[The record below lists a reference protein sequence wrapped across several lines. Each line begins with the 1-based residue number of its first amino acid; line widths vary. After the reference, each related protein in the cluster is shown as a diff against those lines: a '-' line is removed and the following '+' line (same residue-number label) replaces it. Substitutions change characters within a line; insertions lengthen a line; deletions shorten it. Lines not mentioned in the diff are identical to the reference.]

1 MQGERWT
8 VGEVAKRTGLSVRT
22 LHHYD
27 AIGLLSPAQ
36 RSDAGYRLY
45 ATSDLARLQQIGSLR
60 QLGFTLEEVRS
71 ILDRPDPSPLDV
83 IRLHLCRLVDQ
94 MAAQQQ
100 LYERLSILADRLTG
114 AEEVSAREFMETIEV
129 MMMVENVEK
138 YYTPEQLAELHQ
150 RQERIGPE
158 RLRQV
163 ETEWPALIA
172 QVRVEMEQGT
182 NPHDERVQALGRRWK
197 ALIAE
202 FTGGNPGIERS
213 LQTMYAS
220 EPSVRERT
228 GIDQQLQSYI
238 AAVLAAETR

>member
-8 VGEVAKRTGLSVRT
+8 VGEVSKRTGFSVRT

-27 AIGLLSPAQ
+27 AIGLLSPAR

-71 ILDRPDPSPLDV
+71 ILDRPDLSPLDV
-83 IRLHLCRLVDQ
+83 IRLHLRRLGDQ
-94 MAAQQQ
+94 MAAQQR

>member
-8 VGEVAKRTGLSVRT
+8 VGEVAKRTGLSVRS

-45 ATSDLARLQQIGSLR
+45 AADDLARLQQIRSLR
-60 QLGFTLEEVRS
+60 QLGFTLEEIRRL
-71 ILDRPDPSPLDV
+71 LDRPDLSPLEV
-83 IRLHLCRLVDQ
+83 IGLHLGRVVEQ
-94 MAAQQQ
+94 MVAQQR
-100 LYERLSILADRLTG
+100 LYERLSILAGRIATT
-114 AEEVSAREFMETIEV
+114 EEVSAREFMETIEV

-182 NPHDERVQALGRRWK
+182 DPHAERMQALGRRWSS
-197 ALIAE
+197 LIAE

-213 LQTMYAS
+213 LQTMYAN

-228 GIDQQLQSYI
+228 GIDEQLQTYI
-238 AAVLAAETR
+238 AAMLSAETK